1 MLDLVATPGVVA
13 LARKSLEDA
22 GRVSSEPVRFR
33 LTGMYGDE
41 GRIDVELTGDAPCPP
56 WGWPV
61 LDTRASVDHLGRAL
75 ATIRTKCLKRL
86 VLVME
91 QVKHAPITIFDFLH
105 DTPVDIAPPNVRPIT
120 VPDLEEVAAR
130 ISDVDLQPD
139 QCVIIT
145 ALDDAFS
152 LSEDLSK
159 HMMYAM
165 DGTKDILWSGTVCE
179 GDSVDAISKA
189 VNLECASTGRRRSV
203 LAVLG
208 TIVDMGSG
216 RALIKSPH
224 RVALLETA

>member
-139 QCVIIT
+139 QQTHDVR
-145 ALDDAFS
+145 
-152 LSEDLSK
+152 
-159 HMMYAM
+159 HGWHQRYP
-165 DGTKDILWSGTVCE
+165 
-179 GDSVDAISKA
+179 
-189 VNLECASTGRRRSV
+189 LERHCLRRRFRRRH
-203 LAVLG
+203 L
-208 TIVDMGSG
+208 
-216 RALIKSPH
+216 
-224 RVALLETA
+224 